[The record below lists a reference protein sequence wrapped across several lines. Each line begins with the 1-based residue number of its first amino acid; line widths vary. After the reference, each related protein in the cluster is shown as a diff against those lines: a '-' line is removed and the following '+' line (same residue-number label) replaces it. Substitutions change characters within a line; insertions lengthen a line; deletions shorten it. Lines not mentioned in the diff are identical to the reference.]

1 MRFYAAFIFGVLAV
15 SVTAWAGLSG
25 GTIGGS
31 GASGGGGGG
40 GGASEAYVDAAVATR
55 LALDASNDPLT
66 GALAVADGTVSL
78 PGLTFAGETG
88 GNSGLY
94 LGANDDIR
102 IAIGGAQMA
111 RWVSGTMYL
120 GSSNTT
126 YIDGVNSSTLTQ
138 YVGRGTRTDLLS
150 GTNSGNTTAV
160 ARIGDSTGYIE
171 VYGGGMTRESPAALA
186 ITATTDTTSSP
197 VTSSACRISST
208 GVSAWTP
215 SETGAVDGM
224 HAVCVNTGANTITV
238 TTSAG
243 VCECGAGIAV
253 PQWGA
258 VELSYVTDRWVCTG
272 SRI

>member
-25 GTIGGS
+25 GAIGGS
-31 GASGGGGGG
+31 GAAGGGGGG
-40 GGASEAYVDAAVATR
+40 VSQAYVDAAD
-55 LALDASNDPLT
+55 ALKLNLSASNDPLT
-66 GALAVADGTVSL
+66 GQLHLQDGTVSL
-78 PGLTFAGETG
+78 PGLTHAGETG
-88 GNSGLY
+88 GNSGYY
-94 LGANDDIR
+94 LGANDDLR
-102 IAIGGAQMA
+102 VAIGGAQMA

-120 GSSNTT
+120 GSTNTT

-138 YVGRGTRTDLLS
+138 FVGRGTRTDLQS

-160 ARIGDSTGYIE
+160 ARIGDSTGYVE
-171 VYGGGMTRESPAALA
+171 VYGGGMTRETPVALA

-208 GVSAWTP
+208 GASAWTP

-224 HAVCVNTGANTITV
+224 HAVCVNTGANAITV